1 MGGIYTPGVLLALAL
16 SACWRPTPWTP
27 PPPPDE
33 AVEALGEPAAEDEA
47 EAEGAQEADAADA
60 ADAPDEEE
68 DEAPAPPPLERLARP
83 WNARVVQ
90 APATL
95 VDDGGQTLV
104 VIPDEDVVVEVRA
117 EQPHRLLVWCAACK
131 PPSEG
136 WIQVPLVARAE

>member
-16 SACWRPTPWTP
+16 SGCWRPTPWTP

-33 AVEALGEPAAEDEA
+33 AIEALGEPAAEGEE
-47 EAEGAQEADAADA
+47 EAEGAQEADATDV
-60 ADAPDEEE
+60 PDEEE

-83 WNARVVQ
+83 WTARVVQ

-117 EQPHRLLVWCAACK
+117 EQPHRLLVWCATCK